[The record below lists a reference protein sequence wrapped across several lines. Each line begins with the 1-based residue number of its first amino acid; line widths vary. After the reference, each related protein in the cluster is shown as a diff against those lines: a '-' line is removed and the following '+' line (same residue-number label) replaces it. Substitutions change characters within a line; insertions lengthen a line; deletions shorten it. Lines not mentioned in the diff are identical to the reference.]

1 MDGCPIATYG
11 CRDNECPNT
20 CFCADHCSWKKCKLE
35 IPPKDCLM
43 YANRHWEFNQQTN
56 YWRTDLNGILKK
68 LFSSMI
74 NLPIHIGSIDSSSIY
89 FENIFNREYN

>member
-35 IPPKDCLM
+35 IPPKNCLT
-43 YANRHWEFNQQTN
+43 YANRHWKFNQQTN
-56 YWRTDLNGILKK
+56 YWRTNLDGILK
-68 LFSSMI
+68 
-74 NLPIHIGSIDSSSIY
+74 NY
-89 FENIFNREYN
+89 CQE